1 MLKSSTYK
9 DIAGNCDAEKSDKT
23 TITTTVDEHKKSRV
37 LGTRGDQIDFLI
49 ENYVCVPLRPRSKV
63 ACIKWKTLDAS
74 PSHSVFIR
82 KNIGIRTGLVSG
94 LVVVDVDPPKDPGD
108 LNGMTLYDKLLE
120 THNSGFD
127 LITPTC
133 VTQSGGLHLYFA
145 YDSDVC
151 TTTKVNN
158 YTIDIRGDGAYIVA
172 PPSKGVNGDYM
183 WKDDLSLSKLQP
195 MVMPDWLK
203 TWIVGED
210 QEVVRKVKTV
220 KAVETPRDVKTARVS
235 QPETVSNHIFLYTP
249 DQIKAILDSLPE
261 EWCDNYDKWLAIT
274 ASLKSEGDVLK
285 SVWDKWSR
293 RSKSYDND
301 GNEQIWIGL
310 VPNVDIGYLQL
321 ISDKTGNKKVKI
333 RRTKYEKHFDTA
345 PDTRIDS
352 KYVKLDEKR
361 IPKCLM
367 VKSPC
372 GTGKTTMTRNVVHAI
387 RQQKPSSRF
396 VSITCRRSL
405 AYEHSRAFSKRGEKK
420 IKMDIY
426 DKLPISAINDSDNLI
441 IQIDSLRKLNM
452 SKWRGAIVYLDE
464 VSTLLTYLLSSS
476 TLSHNRRVIMN
487 AFIRI
492 LVSAENVICTDAD
505 MNDACVSLMNRLQLD
520 PHIIVNDYSPDTVD
534 AVRYESSDNMI
545 HHIEKKLLET
555 DENLFVCFDTKK
567 QMEVVIQR
575 LKKFCE
581 DNGLDKQKERFKVYS
596 SEDGD
601 KNELLD
607 VAKYW
612 KGNHVF
618 FSPCITVGVNF
629 DDIESRNVYLFS
641 ESCSV
646 NSRTLIQMI
655 RRCRNIENL
664 HYYIKPRYAYCPES
678 IDSVKRHYLDLAN
691 SYKTALDVDW
701 DEGFHGRVKESDR
714 LNDMEMTGIIELS
727 DDGTEMIEGRM
738 VFSDL
743 YFTIA
748 YYDMIYRSATKEQFE
763 YMLRSC
769 SFKIRD
775 AEPVPDADDGVD
787 ERAGATADA
796 EQAIRADLGE
806 MTNRALNDKVDTL
819 SDREKE
825 IRKEIESRARVLG
838 INMKHKAQRNK
849 YRQFIET
856 KRGFKIA
863 LGYKALM
870 MGDEEIKK
878 NITEENAGH
887 FTAAR
892 YNGLFTKVRLIQR
905 LEELLEVDTL
915 DVDSKRDHNNFERTI
930 DISSDLR
937 ASIIKSFNID
947 QNKKGIDKDNYGT
960 WYIELC
966 CMYRNLLGDDLIV
979 SGRYKVN
986 YKRFIR
992 YGVDKAQLLIFNN
1005 LSNLR

>member
-1 MLKSSTYK
+1 MTSVKNFDSLSKNSVRK
-9 DIAGNCDAEKSDKT
+9 CDAEKSDEKT
-23 TITTTVDEHKKSRV
+23 IATPVVEQKNSR
-37 LGTRGDQIDFLI
+37 TPNARKAEIEFLI
-49 ENYVCVPLRPRSKV
+49 QNYVCIPIRIQSKA

-74 PSHSVFIR
+74 PPYSAFSQR
-82 KNIGIRTGLVSG
+82 NIAIRTGLVNR
-94 LVVVDVDPPKDPGD
+94 LVVVDVDPPKCDDD
-108 LNGMTLYDKLLE
+108 LDGISLYAELLR

-145 YDSDVC
+145 YDPDVC

-172 PPSKGVNGDYM
+172 PPSKGVNGDYT
-183 WKDDLSLSKLQP
+183 WKDDLNLSIVQP
-195 MVMPDWLK
+195 MIMPDWLK
-203 TWIVGED
+203 AWIVGED
-210 QEVVRKVKTV
+210 REVKIVKTV
-220 KAVETPRDVKTARVS
+220 KAIKTPKRAKTAKVP
-235 QPETVSNHIFLYTP
+235 QPETVSNHTFLYTP
-249 DQIKAILDSLPE
+249 DQIKAILDSLPK

-274 ASLKSEGDVLK
+274 ASLKSEGDILK
-285 SVWDKWSR
+285 SVWNKWSH
-293 RSKSYDND
+293 RSKSYDID
-301 GNEQIWIGL
+301 GNERIWTDL

-321 ISDKTGNKKVKI
+321 IIDKTGNKKANI
-333 RRTKYEKHFDTA
+333 RRTKYEKHFDTV
-345 PDTRIDS
+345 PNTRIDS
-352 KYVKLDEKR
+352 KYIKLDEKR

-372 GTGKTTMTRNVVHAI
+372 GTGKTTMTRNIVHAI

-405 AYEHSRAFSKRGEKK
+405 AYEHSRAFGKRGKKK

-426 DKLPISAINDSDNLI
+426 DKLPTSAINDSDNLI

-492 LVSAENVICTDAD
+492 LVSAENLICTDAD

-520 PHIIVNDYSPDTVD
+520 PHIIVNDYSPDKVD

-581 DNGLDKQKERFKVYS
+581 DNALDKHKERFKVYS

-601 KNELLD
+601 KDELLD

-612 KGNHVF
+612 RGNHVF

-727 DDGTEMIEGRM
+727 DDGTEMIEGKM
-738 VFSDL
+738 LFSDL

-748 YYDMIYRSATKEQFE
+748 YYDMVYRSATKEQFE

-769 SFKIRD
+769 LFSIRD
-775 AEPVPDADDGVD
+775 AVLDAGDDAD

-796 EQAIRADLGE
+796 EQAIRAELSE

-856 KRGFKIA
+856 KRGFKTA
-863 LGYKALM
+863 LGYKALI

-878 NITEENAGH
+878 NITGENAGH

-915 DVDSKRDHNNFERTI
+915 N
-930 DISSDLR
+930 
-937 ASIIKSFNID
+937 KS
-947 QNKKGIDKDNYGT
+947 
-960 WYIELC
+960 
-966 CMYRNLLGDDLIV
+966 V
-979 SGRYKVN
+979 
-986 YKRFIR
+986 
-992 YGVDKAQLLIFNN
+992 
-1005 LSNLR
+1005 